1 MAQPRGRGALRT
13 NLNLTLSPAQRSQ
26 TEEND
31 QPGAQ
36 MNHEKQSQQQS
47 FQDDQQLKI
56 QGESTDQLNCLKH

>member
-31 QPGAQ
+31 QPWAQ
-36 MNHEKQSQQQS
+36 MNREKQSQQQS
-47 FQDDQQLKI
+47 FQDDQQMEI
-56 QGESTDQLNCLKH
+56 QGESTDQSNC